1 MRTDGAI
8 RGPPAG
14 TPPVRSI
21 AEALRAAASAARPW
35 LTFHHGRQARALSFE
50 GALTLA
56 EGWGAALR
64 EAGVRPGDRVAVVQ
78 PNDAGFVG
86 AFLGAQLIGAAPV
99 PLAWPVV
106 AAASGR
112 YEALAAL
119 VRAAEPAAIATP
131 ASFEAARGFG
141 YRIVSAP
148 LENGATAVIETADDG
163 AQPAFLQFTSG
174 TTGQP
179 RGAVIPQRAA
189 VASAWAM
196 GAALRL
202 DGGDV
207 GVSWLPLFH
216 DMGLVGVL
224 LCSLLYRFAVH
235 VLTPAEF
242 LLRPSRWLEL
252 LSQTRATLTVAPN
265 FGYELATRRGGDP
278 ALYDLSSLERAL
290 NGSEPVHR
298 STLDRFQQRFAP
310 SKLAPGVVVPVY
322 GLAENTLGVCFSDPQ
337 APLPDLAWD
346 GRAIPSVGR
355 PLEGTEVSLRL
366 PDGAP
371 APEGAEGEIT
381 VRGPSLMSGYFKN
394 EEASAAALR
403 DGWLYTGDLGVVR
416 EGRLHVTGREKDLVI
431 KSGRKFH
438 PYDIER
444 VVAETVDA
452 PPGGVAA
459 FAVPNAATGT
469 EDLVVVTELRR
480 YRPEEE
486 VTKLVRGRL
495 LEELGVRPDRV
506 RVVGPGALPRTSSGK
521 VQRRACAALYGG
533 AP

>member
-1 MRTDGAI
+1 MEGAI

-14 TPPVRSI
+14 TPAVRTI
-21 AEALRAAASAARPW
+21 AEALRAAAGSAAPW
-35 LTFHHGRQARALSFE
+35 LTFHHGREARVLSFAD
-50 GALTLA
+50 ALALA
-56 EGWGAALR
+56 LGWGAALR
-64 EAGVRPGDRVAVVQ
+64 EAGVRPGDRVAVIQ

-119 VRAAEPAAIATP
+119 VRAAEPAAVATP
-131 ASFEAARGFG
+131 ATFEAARGFG
-141 YRIVSAP
+141 PRIVSGPVAASGHGV
-148 LENGATAVIETADDG
+148 LDGADDG

-174 TTGQP
+174 TTGAP

-224 LCSLLYRFAVH
+224 LCSLLYRFPVH

-252 LSQTRATLTVAPN
+252 LSQTKATLTVAPN

-278 ALYDLSSLERAL
+278 ALYDLSPLERAL

-298 STLDRFQQRFAP
+298 ATLDHFEERFAP
-310 SKLAPGVVVPVY
+310 SKLARGAVIPVY
-322 GLAENTLGVCFSDPQ
+322 GLAENTLGVCFSDPA
-337 APLPDLAWD
+337 APFPDLVRE

-355 PLEGTEVSLRL
+355 PLEGTEVALRL
-366 PDGAP
+366 PGGAL

-403 DGWLYTGDLGVVR
+403 DGWLYTGDLGVAF

-431 KSGRKFH
+431 KGGRKFH
-438 PYDIER
+438 PYEIER

-459 FAVPNAATGT
+459 FAVPNEVTGT

-486 VTKLVRGRL
+486 VTRQVRGRL

-521 VQRRACAALYGG
+521 VQRRACAGLYGG
-533 AP
+533 VP